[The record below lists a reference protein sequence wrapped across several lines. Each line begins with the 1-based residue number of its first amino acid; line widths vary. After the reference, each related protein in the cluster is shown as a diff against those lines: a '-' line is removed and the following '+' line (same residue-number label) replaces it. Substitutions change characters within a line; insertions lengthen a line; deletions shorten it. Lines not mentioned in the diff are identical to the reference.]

1 MWNYQ
6 QCRRLATLA
15 VAANVMLDDVVTDF
29 VHAGAAIEHAIDSS
43 YSAAVPNVARV
54 AVIRSSQIFRHGDR
68 ILQKDTIPQPTTA
81 CQPLACLG
89 RVRTVRPD

>member
-29 VHAGAAIEHAIDSS
+29 VHAGAAIELSTPPIPPLFLMSCVWLSS
-43 YSAAVPNVARV
+43 DHHKYFATATASCEK
-54 AVIRSSQIFRHGDR
+54 IRS
-68 ILQKDTIPQPTTA
+68 LNPPQRANHWRAKAVCAPYA
-81 CQPLACLG
+81 
-89 RVRTVRPD
+89 PD

>member
-29 VHAGAAIEHAIDSS
+29 VHAGAAIEHAIDSPIPPLFLMS
-43 YSAAVPNVARV
+43 RV
-54 AVIRSSQIFRHGDR
+54 WLSSDHHKYFATATASCKKIRS
-68 ILQKDTIPQPTTA
+68 LNPPQRA
-81 CQPLACLG
+81 NHWRA
-89 RVRTVRPD
+89 